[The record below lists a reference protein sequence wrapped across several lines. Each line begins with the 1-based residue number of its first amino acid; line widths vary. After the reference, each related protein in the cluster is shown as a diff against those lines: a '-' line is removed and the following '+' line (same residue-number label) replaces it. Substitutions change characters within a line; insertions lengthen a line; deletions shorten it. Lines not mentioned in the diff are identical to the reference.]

1 MNKFIFNSV
10 EYYKDIVTK
19 AFYSVYLKCKD
30 VELEIDTIIYHIYDG
45 YVDIE
50 GGFINKKISDKW
62 NKFSV
67 TAYVEQNDE
76 FNIGRIVS
84 YFENL
89 D

>member
-10 EYYKDIVTK
+10 NYYIDIVTK
-19 AFYSVYLKCKD
+19 AFYTVYLKCKE
-30 VELEIDTIIYHIYDG
+30 VELEIDTVNYHIFDG

-50 GGFINKKISDKW
+50 GGFSNKKIRDKW

-67 TAYVEQNDE
+67 TVYVDQNDE
-76 FNIGRIVS
+76 FNIGRIAY

-89 D
+89 E